1 MSQVPKL
8 QSAFISWCENNFF
21 PYRSSERS
29 PHTQRNTLNY
39 RLDKISRTG
48 NINLKNCRETMKLYL
63 AFRLEKFIGPGLQEG
78 KFPS

>member
-8 QSAFISWCENNFF
+8 QSTFISWCENNFSLIGAA
-21 PYRSSERS
+21 RDL
-29 PHTQRNTLNY
+29 HIHRNTLNY